1 MSGSSPGSSV
11 RSKASVLVLGS
22 GAREHALGLALSP
35 HTLTFLPGNEGTR
48 ALGRNIPGDP
58 TDVPLVLRIAAEIK
72 PDLVIVG
79 PEAPLCAGV
88 VDALRAA
95 GVVAFGP
102 TQDCA
107 RLEGSKAFMK
117 EFCKRHGVPTAGF
130 RVFDDAEQ
138 AKAYIRAEDR
148 ALVVKADG
156 LCAGKGVVVAHDAE
170 EALAAVESMMVAR
183 AFGAAGARV
192 VIEDVLPGEE
202 ASYHV
207 LVSRGDVLALAP
219 AQDHKRALDGDRGP
233 NTGGMG
239 AYAPAPI
246 VTPDV
251 RERVT
256 KEIVEPV
263 VRGLREDGL
272 DFRGVLF
279 VGLMIEEGVPRVLEF
294 NVRFGD
300 PETSV
305 VLPLID
311 GDVYELLTAV
321 ANGTL
326 GNATAGTREGSCVT
340 VVIAAEG
347 YPGSPAKGD
356 EIKGLE
362 KKLPEGGYV
371 LHAGTARGGEGGD
384 AIVTAGGRV
393 LAVGARAPTFAEAR
407 TRAYEVVECI
417 QFRGMHFRKDIGYR
431 ALKS

>member
-1 MSGSSPGSSV
+1 MLGSSV
-11 RSKASVLVLGS
+11 CSSASVLILGS

-35 HTLTFLPGNEGTR
+35 HTRTFLPGNEGTC
-48 ALGRNIPGDP
+48 ALGRNIAGDP
-58 TDVPLVLRIAAEIK
+58 TDVAFVLRIAAEIK

-79 PEAPLCAGV
+79 PEAPLVAGV

-95 GVVAFGP
+95 GLVAFGP
-102 TQDCA
+102 TRDGA

-117 EFCKRHGVPTAGF
+117 EFCKRHGVPTAAF
-130 RVFDDAEQ
+130 RVFDDPVE

-148 ALVVKADG
+148 PLVVKADG
-156 LCAGKGVVVAHDAE
+156 LCAGKGVVVAKDAE
-170 EALAAVESMMVAR
+170 EALAAVEAMMVAR
-183 AFGAAGARV
+183 VFGDAGARV

-207 LVSRGDVLALAP
+207 LVSGRDVLALAP

-246 VTPDV
+246 VTKEV
-251 RERVT
+251 RDRVT
-256 KEIVEPV
+256 KDIVEPV
-263 VRGLREDGL
+263 LRGLREDGL

-279 VGLMIEEGVPRVLEF
+279 VGLMIEDGVPRVLEF

-311 GDVYELLTAV
+311 GDVYALLMAV

-326 GNATAGTREGSCVT
+326 GAAKVGIREGSCVT
-340 VVIAAEG
+340 VVISAEG
-347 YPGSPAKGD
+347 YPGTPTKGD

-371 LHAGTARGGEGGD
+371 LHAGTARGGDGGD
-384 AIVTAGGRV
+384 KIVTAGGRV
-393 LAVGARAPTFAEAR
+393 LAVGARAATFVEAR
-407 TRAYEVVECI
+407 KRAYEVVDCI
-417 QFRGMHFRKDIGYR
+417 QFRGMHYRKDIGYR
-431 ALKS
+431 ALP